1 HSDEPGYGADGVV
14 TAIGRIADGASID
27 PPDRRDHPIGAV
39 TGLVAVRQQPVFDQ
53 EIRVQQELEP
63 AAHRQLVLL
72 AKLLGVLRGATGP
85 RGVRPRVQLVAGR
98 FLALGGAH
106 ASTLFASDGWTACIL
121 PGSLEP
127 SVRSRPRAT
136 SMRRSMSTPVLMP
149 MASSIV
155 NASSVQRLPPAPG

>member
-1 HSDEPGYGADGVV
+1 MDPSDH
-14 TAIGRIADGASID
+14 
-27 PPDRRDHPIGAV
+27 RDHSIGPI
-39 TGLVAVRQQPVFDQ
+39 TGFITVGQQPVFDQ
-53 EIRVQQELEP
+53 EIRIQQELEP

-85 RGVRPRVQLVAGR
+85 RGVRPRVQLVAGS
-98 FLALGGAH
+98 FLAVGGAH

-136 SMRRSMSTPVLMP
+136 SMRRSMSTPVSMP

-155 NASSVQRLPPAPG
+155 NASSLQRLP